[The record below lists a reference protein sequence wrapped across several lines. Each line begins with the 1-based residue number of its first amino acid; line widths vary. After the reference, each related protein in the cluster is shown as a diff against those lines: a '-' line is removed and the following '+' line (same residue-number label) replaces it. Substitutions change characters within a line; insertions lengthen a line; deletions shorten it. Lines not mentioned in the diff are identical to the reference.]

1 MKTSR
6 LENELMARAEAISV
20 EREKL
25 VDGLSLGSLVFDEA
39 AGQEMS
45 L

>member
-1 MKTSR
+1 MKMSR
-6 LENELMARAEAISV
+6 LENELMIRAEAISV

-25 VDGLSLGSLVFDEA
+25 GDGGLGSLVFDEA